1 MQQAGVYLAIFVW
14 FLWIDSMHS
23 TGQGGGER
31 KHVLALRKHA
41 EHQQLS
47 LPAAGQKHFLPIISE
62 SPKMSLEMDWCF
74 FLGRMY
80 VVICFGCTPE
90 ITVL

>member
-1 MQQAGVYLAIFVW
+1 MFTSQ
-14 FLWIDSMHS
+14 FLCMHS

-47 LPAAGQKHFLPIISE
+47 LPATGQTHFPPILSE
-62 SPKMSLEMDWCF
+62 SPKMSF
-74 FLGRMY
+74 
-80 VVICFGCTPE
+80 E
-90 ITVL
+90 ID